1 VAEAPLEHVV
11 QVGDLAALSI
21 SGFDEANEAKIAL
34 LFQRGSKSEKTKING
49 AVQLSVTQA
58 FSSAKTRKSRNYPS
72 WLAERSANVYR
83 SFTVCAIPIR
93 VSRLLP
99 CMGLARMK
107 RARKSR
113 ARVLALRGGGKKG
126 PGLC

>member
-1 VAEAPLEHVV
+1 MHLGKRAIAEFFGTFWLTF
-11 QVGDLAALSI
+11 GGCGAA
-21 SGFDEANEAKIAL
+21 A
-34 LFQRGSKSEKTKING
+34 RVKTKIDG
-49 AVQLSVTQA
+49 AVPLSVTQTV
-58 FSSAKTRKSRNYPS
+58 SSAKTRKSRNYPS
-72 WLAERSANVYR
+72 WLAERSTNVYR

-99 CMGLARMK
+99 CMGLARMR

-113 ARVLALRGGGKKG
+113 AKVLALRGGGKKG